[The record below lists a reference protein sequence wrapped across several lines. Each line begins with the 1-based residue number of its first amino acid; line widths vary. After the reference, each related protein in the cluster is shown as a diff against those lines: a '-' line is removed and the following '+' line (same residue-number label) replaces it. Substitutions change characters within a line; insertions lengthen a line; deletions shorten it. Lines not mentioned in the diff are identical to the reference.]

1 MQTQLPPP
9 KPFRQH
15 CNHQNGW
22 SDHYGSF
29 HVASAYAGLA
39 MPSRYTVNGIWQ
51 HGVFGPW
58 QQFSPHVL
66 VYNAPGAQARPIF
79 VARQDEAE
87 FMNRS
92 GYKHVRAIGMPILY
106 APEPQ
111 VERTPG
117 SLLVVPTHSLTG
129 DNHVDRSL
137 FNRYAD
143 SIKALIGHF
152 QKITVCI
159 HPNCRRNGL
168 WIKEFSVP
176 NIEIVYG
183 AETGDANAL
192 LRMRSLFAQFEFV
205 TTNEWG
211 SHVAYALAFGARVS
225 IAGQPIA
232 GDPAL
237 YARDL
242 MWQNNATMM
251 ATAFSP
257 EVAAARRAFLER
269 LYVPVTEGGPDIAFG
284 RWLIGAD
291 NRVSADEMRDIV
303 KVMVAS
309 QVPAD
314 QLTGSRHEQIRHQAA
329 ELVKARRQGEATQL
343 LMKYL
348 QAVVESKQPALILET
363 LTFVAKD
370 LESLD
375 PKKAAFLREQ
385 AQKLSARIASAVGTA
400 A

>member
-1 MQTQLPPP
+1 MQTQLPPA
-9 KPFRQH
+9 KSFRQY

-66 VYNAPGAQARPIF
+66 VYNAPGAPERPVF

-87 FMNRS
+87 LMRRS
-92 GYKHVRAIGMPILY
+92 GYKQVRAIGMPILY

-111 VERTPG
+111 VERAPG

-129 DNHVDRSL
+129 DNHADRSL
-137 FNRYAD
+137 FGRYAD

-211 SHVAYALAFGARVS
+211 SHVAYALAFGTRVS

-242 MWQNNATMM
+242 MWQNNAAMM

-257 EVAAARRAFLER
+257 EVAAARRKFLER
-269 LYVPVTEGGPDIAFG
+269 LYVPTTEGCADITFG
-284 RWLIGAD
+284 RWLVGAD
-291 NRVSADEMRDIV
+291 NRVSPDEMRGIM
-303 KVMVAS
+303 KVMVSS
-309 QVPAD
+309 QVLVD
-314 QLTGSRHEQIRHQAA
+314 QSTSSRHDQIRRQAA
-329 ELVKARRQGEATQL
+329 ELVKAGLQGEATQL

-348 QAVVESKQPALILET
+348 QSVVESKQPRLILDT

-375 PKKAAFLREQ
+375 SVKAAYLREQ
-385 AQKLSARIASAVGTA
+385 AQKLSSRIANA